1 VRPAVEIRSTD
12 RLRKRLAALGTLKEL
27 QPALRAEAEGVAEEA
42 KARLMERDPNSR
54 LAQSIEIKG
63 LGNDSQPAYA
73 VGTDDPAG
81 FFLEFGT
88 SRSRASPWLVPA
100 LRSRL
105 PAINQAVRKV
115 IAAALKAA
123 AKA

>member
-1 VRPAVEIRSTD
+1 MRPAVEMRGLEG
-12 RLRKRLAALGTLKEL
+12 LRKRFAALGALNDL
-27 QPALRAEAEGVAEEA
+27 RPALRAEAEAVAEEA
-42 KARLMERDPNSR
+42 KARLSERDPNSG
-54 LAQSIEIKG
+54 LGQSIKIIA
-63 LGNDSQPAYA
+63 LGTADQPAYA

-88 SRSRASPWLVPA
+88 SRRRASPWLVPA
-100 LRSRL
+100 LHSRL

>member
-1 VRPAVEIRSTD
+1 MTSPIEIRGQEA
-12 RLRKRLAALGTLKEL
+12 LRKRFSALGALKEL
-27 QPALRAEAEGVAEEA
+27 QPALRAEAEAVAEEA
-42 KARLMERDPNSR
+42 RARLTERDPNSS
-54 LAQSIEIKG
+54 LARSIKIMA
-63 LGNDSQPAYA
+63 LGAEDQPDYA
-73 VGTDDPAG
+73 VGTDDPGG

-88 SRSRASPWLVPA
+88 SRMPASPWLVPA
-100 LRSRL
+100 LHSRL

>member
-1 VRPAVEIRSTD
+1 MRPPIEIRGPD
-12 RLRKRLAALGTLKEL
+12 VLRKRFAALGALKDL
-27 QPALRAEAEGVAEEA
+27 QQALRAEAEAVAEEA
-42 KARLMERDPNSR
+42 KARLIERDPDSK
-54 LAQSIEIKG
+54 LAQSLKIMA
-63 LGNDSQPAYA
+63 LGAGDQPAYA
-73 VGTDDPAG
+73 VGTDDQAG

-88 SRSRASPWLVPA
+88 SRRQASPWLVPA
-100 LRSRL
+100 LHSRL

>member
-1 VRPAVEIRSTD
+1 VRPVEIRGTD
-12 RLRKRLAALGTLKEL
+12 RLRKRLDALGALKDL
-27 QPALRAEAEGVAEEA
+27 QPALRAEAEAVAEEA
-42 KARLMERDPNSR
+42 KARLTERDPNSR
-54 LAQSIEIKG
+54 LARSIKIMG
-63 LGNDSQPAYA
+63 LGAEDQPAYA
-73 VGTDDPAG
+73 VGTDDQAG

-88 SRSRASPWLVPA
+88 SRMRASPWLVPA
-100 LRSRL
+100 LHSRL

>member
-1 VRPAVEIRSTD
+1 MSPAVEIRGLD
-12 RLRKRLAALGTLKEL
+12 RLRKRFAALGAMEDL
-27 QPALRAEAEGVAEEA
+27 QPALRAEAEAVAAEA
-42 KARLMERDPNSR
+42 KARLTERDPDSS
-54 LAQSIEIKG
+54 LARSIKIMELTAG
-63 LGNDSQPAYA
+63 DQPAYA

-100 LRSRL
+100 LHARL
-105 PAINQAVRKV
+105 PGINHAVRKV

-123 AKA
+123 AKV